1 MKNNISKSKS
11 ISAESKNER
20 TVEVLCQKM
29 GARWFAF
36 SLIDD
41 EVFVGSLTPEEI
53 QGLEAPAP
61 SRRTAPTKTNRLSG
75 NS

>member
-1 MKNNISKSKS
+1 MKNNSAKSKS
-11 ISAESKNER
+11 ISPDIKNER

-41 EVFVGSLTPEEI
+41 EVFVGSLSPEELES
-53 QGLEAPAP
+53 LEAPAP
-61 SRRTAPTKTNRLSG
+61 RRKTVSKANRLSG